1 MNYIYIARR
10 DKGWRNNT
18 FKFAKTR
25 EENKRPATLMQ
36 L

>member
-1 MNYIYIARR
+1 MFIQLEG